1 MTKNKNQAKKS
12 VCLQSLPMIHPN
24 AAGIDVGAKEHV
36 VAVPVDRDPEPVRSF
51 KAFTPDLYELA
62 DWLKGCG
69 VETVALESTGIY
81 WITLYEILE
90 ERGFQVRVVN
100 ARHVKNVPGRTKTDV
115 LDCQWIQKLHSF
127 GLLSGSFRPDQ
138 QIRTLRSLMRLRDN
152 LVVNSTQSVH
162 HMQKALFEMNVQLS
176 NVISDIVG
184 ESGMRILE
192 AILAGERNPEA
203 LARLCSTRI
212 KASRP
217 TVAKSLHGNWRE
229 ELLFSLRVALD
240 SYRFAQS
247 KIAECDERIGQHL
260 AQFEDRAALDTP
272 PASLKSEL
280 HRICGVDLTKIPG
293 IKEQAAQIIISEVG
307 LDMTRWNTEKQ
318 FASFLGLCPN
328 NSISGGKVLRRST
341 RKVYNRA
348 ADALRLCSQSLTH
361 SKTALG
367 AKYRRLKGRLGAPK
381 AIVAM
386 AHHLAR
392 LVYRMLRYG
401 RHYVEKGMAE
411 YEIRFRLQRLK
422 WLKREAKSLD
432 MQLLPA

>member
-1 MTKNKNQAKKS
+1 MT
-12 VCLQSLPMIHPN
+12 
-24 AAGIDVGAKEHV
+24 
-36 VAVPVDRDPEPVRSF
+36 
-51 KAFTPDLYELA
+51 
-62 DWLKGCG
+62 
-69 VETVALESTGIY
+69 
-81 WITLYEILE
+81 
-90 ERGFQVRVVN
+90 
-100 ARHVKNVPGRTKTDV
+100 
-115 LDCQWIQKLHSF
+115 
-127 GLLSGSFRPDQ
+127 LSGR
-138 QIRTLRSLMRLRDN
+138 
-152 LVVNSTQSVH
+152 
-162 HMQKALFEMNVQLS
+162 A
-176 NVISDIVG
+176 G
-184 ESGMRILE
+184 WYLE
-192 AILAGERNPEA
+192 AILAGERDPEA
-203 LARLCSTRI
+203 LATLCSTRI
-212 KASRP
+212 KASRQ

-229 ELLFSLRVALD
+229 ELLFALRVALE

-272 PASLKSEL
+272 PASLKGEL
-280 HRICGVDLTKIPG
+280 HRICGVDLTKYRHQRASRPDHYFRSRPG
-293 IKEQAAQIIISEVG
+293 YDPVEHREA
-307 LDMTRWNTEKQ
+307 

-348 ADALRLCSQSLTH
+348 ADALRLCSQSLTN

-411 YEIRFRLQRLK
+411 SNKIPTSTPQV
-422 WLKREAKSLD
+422 A
-432 MQLLPA
+432 

>member
-1 MTKNKNQAKKS
+1 
-12 VCLQSLPMIHPN
+12 
-24 AAGIDVGAKEHV
+24 
-36 VAVPVDRDPEPVRSF
+36 
-51 KAFTPDLYELA
+51 
-62 DWLKGCG
+62 
-69 VETVALESTGIY
+69 
-81 WITLYEILE
+81 
-90 ERGFQVRVVN
+90 
-100 ARHVKNVPGRTKTDV
+100 
-115 LDCQWIQKLHSF
+115 
-127 GLLSGSFRPDQ
+127 
-138 QIRTLRSLMRLRDN
+138 MRLRDN

-192 AILAGERNPEA
+192 AILAGEHDPEA

-212 KASRP
+212 KASRQ

-229 ELLFSLRVALD
+229 ELLFALRVAMD

-247 KIAECDERIGQHL
+247 KIAQCDERIGQHL
-260 AQFEDRAALDTP
+260 AQFEDRTALDTP

-328 NSISGGKVLRRST
+328 NAISGGKVLRRST

-411 YEIRFRLQRLK
+411 YDIRFRLQRLK

>member
-1 MTKNKNQAKKS
+1 MTRNKTQAKKTI
-12 VCLQSLPMIHPN
+12 CLQSLPLIHPH

-36 VAVPVDRDPEPVRSF
+36 VAVPADRDSQPVRSF

-62 DWLKGCG
+62 DWLKQCG

-115 LDCQWIQKLHSF
+115 LDCQWIQKLHTF
-127 GLLSGSFRPDQ
+127 GLLNGSFRPDH
-138 QIRTLRSLMRLRDN
+138 QIRTLRSLMRLREE

-162 HMQKALFEMNVQLS
+162 RMQKALFEMNVQLS

-192 AILAGERNPEA
+192 AILAGERDPAVLAA
-203 LARLCSTRI
+203 LCNTRI
-212 KASRP
+212 KASRQ

-229 ELLFSLRVALD
+229 ELLFALQVALD
-240 SYRFAQS
+240 CYRFAQN
-247 KIAECDERIGQHL
+247 KIAECDARIAEQF
-260 AQFEDRAALDTP
+260 AQFEDRAALEA
-272 PASLKSEL
+272 PALSLKSEL
-280 HRICGVDLTKIPG
+280 YRICGVDLTKIPG

-318 FASFLGLCPN
+318 FSSFLGLCPN

-348 ADALRLCSQSLTH
+348 ADALRLCAQTLTH

-401 RHYVEKGMAE
+401 RQYVEKGIAE
-411 YEIRFRLQRLK
+411 YETKFRLQRLK